1 MGNLM
6 TRGLH
11 MLQGQGK
18 KEPQRISI
26 QKKKVLTVPMIFYP
40 RSSVLCDW
48 RMCVV
53 LATAYLCARLAV
65 GTVPCES
72 VITRQQWSLEVI
84 FSSPGPQ
91 SIRNE

>member
-1 MGNLM
+1 
-6 TRGLH
+6 

-26 QKKKVLTVPMIFYP
+26 QKNKVLTVPMTFYP
-40 RSSVLCDW
+40 QSSVLCDW
-48 RMCVV
+48 RVCVV
-53 LATAYLCARLAV
+53 SATAYPCARLAV

-72 VITRQQWSLEVI
+72 VTTRQQWSLEEI
-84 FSSPGPQ
+84 FTSPGPQ